1 MQFRNHQFK
10 YHFIILLLLTVLSPY
25 LLSCSK
31 EYVDFP
37 YNDIESFEIKDA
49 KGNTLTASIVNDEI
63 ILYWP
68 PYQDEPTALTPTI
81 TVSERA
87 NISPTSGAAITIDPD
102 KPVEYKVTAQDGT
115 VKSYKLK
122 LMINQPII
130 SASLNLAEPIYA
142 IGYEG
147 STLTLKTQHIIP
159 EESKTSV
166 FLIDSSNKETKLSM
180 IRLMQNGITV
190 QMPATL
196 ERGHYQIK
204 VISGH
209 RSVMTSKFEVVAPL
223 LYFVMDSA
231 IPAQQA
237 KRGDKLTMSYHAE
250 WFQKYYQDT
259 FGHFV
264 IEDANQ
270 QKHQI
275 QSANF
280 NPTSQKIE
288 LTIPTAV
295 SLGSIRYLHALD
307 KQNGEIQSFPLG
319 QLTIVE

>member
-1 MQFRNHQFK
+1 MQFRN
-10 YHFIILLLLTVLSPY
+10 YHFIILLLLTILSPY

-49 KGNTLTASIVNDEI
+49 KGNALTASIVNNEI

-68 PYQDEPTALTPTI
+68 PYQDEPTTLTPTI

-87 NISPTSGAAITIDPD
+87 NISPTSGTAITIDSG
-102 KPVEYKVTAQDGT
+102 KPVEYKVTAQDGSA
-115 VKSYKLK
+115 KSYKLK
-122 LMINQPII
+122 LIVNQPII
-130 SASLNLAEPIYA
+130 SASPNVAESIYPI
-142 IGYEG
+142 GQEG
-147 STLTLKTQHIIP
+147 STLTLRTQHIIP

-166 FLIDSSNKETKLSM
+166 FLIDSSNKETRLSI

-204 VISGH
+204 VISGQ
-209 RSVMTSKFEVVAPL
+209 RSVTTNKFEVVAPP
-223 LYFVMDSA
+223 LYLVMDSA

-237 KRGDKLTMSYHAE
+237 KRGDKITMSYHAE
-250 WFQKYYQDT
+250 WFLKYYQET

-270 QKHQI
+270 QKHPI
-275 QSANF
+275 QSGKF

-295 SLGSIRYLHALD
+295 SIGSIRYLYALD